1 MEIGNLR
8 NIVILKNLPSNII
21 EEAIVVLKENQKIK
35 KKQYI
40 DNRKKSS
47 EVKKD
52 DGEYIVNEAKLVIS
66 DYINNLE
73 KKNEKIDNKTQK
85 KYKRIQYINY
95 ALIGVCFLQFIIWL
109 I

>member
-35 KKQYI
+35 KKEYI

-47 EVKKD
+47 EVQKD

-95 ALIGVCFLQFIIWL
+95 ALIGVCFLQFIIW
-109 I
+109 II